1 MGEIKRSVTI
11 AAAVDEVFRFASDY
25 QKWPEFFVGVSNVKP
40 VTETTRGNGAR
51 FIYRVK
57 ALGMK
62 FTVGT
67 ELREFRENEG
77 WSGKSFKGLEH
88 QTQWIFRK
96 ASGGTE
102 FTFIQRHR
110 LPLYLGGKLV
120 EKMFIQPEW
129 IKIIENSL
137 RNLKRIM
144 EEKRIRGEDPLRG

>member
-1 MGEIKRSVTI
+1 MGEIKRSI
-11 AAAVDEVFRFASDY
+11 KIEAPINEVFRFASDY
-25 QKWPEFFVGVSNVKP
+25 QKWPEFFVGVSDVRLA
-40 VTETTRGNGAR
+40 TEATRGDGAR
-51 FIYRVK
+51 FIYKVR

-67 ELREFRENEG
+67 EFNEFKENEG
-77 WSGKSFKGLEH
+77 WIGKSFKGLEH
-88 QTQWIFRK
+88 QTQWIFK
-96 ASGGTE
+96 KSNGNTE
-102 FTFIQRHR
+102 FTFIQRHK

-144 EEKRIRGEDPLRG
+144 EEKQNA

>member
-1 MGEIKRSVTI
+1 MGEIKRSI
-11 AAAVDEVFRFASDY
+11 KIDAPVDKVFKFASNY
-25 QKWPEFFVGVSNVKP
+25 QKWPEFFVGVANVRA
-40 VTETTRGNGAR
+40 VTENTRGDGAK

-67 ELREFRENEG
+67 EFKEFRENQG
-77 WSGKSFKGLEH
+77 WTGKSFKGMEH
-88 QTQWIFRK
+88 QTQWIFKK
-96 ASGGTE
+96 ANHSTE

-110 LPLYLGGKLV
+110 LPWYMGGKLV

-137 RNLKRIM
+137 QNLKRIM
-144 EEKRIRGEDPLRG
+144 ENT

>member
-1 MGEIKRSVTI
+1 MGEIRRSITI
-11 AAAVDEVFRFASDY
+11 GAPVGEVFRFASDY
-25 QKWPEFFVGVSNVKP
+25 QKWPEFFVGVSDVRP
-40 VTETTRGNGAR
+40 VSAATRGDGAR
-51 FIYRVK
+51 FIYQVR

-67 ELREFRENEG
+67 ELREFKENEG

-96 ASGGTE
+96 SNGGTE

-110 LPLYLGGKLV
+110 LPLYLGGQLV
-120 EKMFIQPEW
+120 ERLFIQPEW
-129 IKIIENSL
+129 VRIIESSL

-144 EEKRIRGEDPLRG
+144 EEKRTREE

>member
-1 MGEIKRSVTI
+1 MGEIKRSIKIEAPVN
-11 AAAVDEVFRFASDY
+11 EVFRFASDY
-25 QKWPEFFVGVSNVKP
+25 QKWPEFFVGVSDVMP
-40 VTETTRGNGAR
+40 MTETTRGSGAK

-67 ELREFRENEG
+67 ELKEFKENEG
-77 WSGKSFKGLEH
+77 WVGKSFKGLEH
-88 QTQWIFRK
+88 QTQWIFK
-96 ASGGTE
+96 KSNGNTE
-102 FTFIQRHR
+102 FTFIQRHK

-137 RNLKRIM
+137 KNLKRIM
-144 EEKRIRGEDPLRG
+144 EEKQNA